1 MLRTIRLTTAFICFT
16 LVTLLFLD
24 FTGTLH
30 TWFGWLAKIQFLPAV
45 LALNLGVVLLLIA
58 LTWIFGRVYCSVICP
73 LGIFQDVV
81 SWLAGKRKKNRFRY
95 SPALSWLRYGVMV
108 IFILAMISGL
118 GAWAALI
125 APYSAYG
132 RIASN
137 LFAPL
142 WQWGNNF
149 LAYLAERA
157 GSYAFY
163 ETEVWLRSLPTF
175 IIATVTFIILIIL
188 AWRNGRTYC
197 NTICPVGTFLG
208 LISRFSVFKPV
219 IDTSKCNGC
228 GLCTRNCKAAC
239 INAKAHEIDYSRCV
253 ACMDCIDKCRQGAI
267 RYTRRKTNKAEI
279 QTAQPAVDK
288 PDRRKFFTVSALL
301 ATSAA
306 LKAQEKVQLP
316 DKKVDGGLAIIED
329 KKKPDRT
336 TPITPP
342 GSLSA
347 DNFSQH
353 CTACQLCVSVCTNH
367 VLRPSGNLQTFM
379 QPEVS
384 YERGYCRPECVKCS
398 EVCPTGAIRPIT
410 KADKTAIQI
419 GHAVLIQ
426 EIGFSY
432 HGDIEVF
439 DYLLSKHDE
448 YQWDFVQI
456 QLNYLDWKHAKEINP
471 RNTDAEYLYG
481 ELQKRGIP
489 AIIMEPLLGGRLSNV
504 HDHIV
509 ARLKQREPGR
519 SVASWAFRFAGSFPG
534 VLTVLSGMTYMEHLQ
549 DNLRTYCPLQPLT
562 EEENRFLFD
571 TADLMMQYP
580 TIPCNDC
587 KYCMPCP
594 YGIDIPG
601 ILLHYNKCV
610 NEGNVPQSGQDEN
623 YREARRAY
631 LIGYDRSVPK
641 LRQADHCT
649 SCNQCNPHCPQGI
662 DIPKELQRIDRFVE
676 QLKQETL

>member
-1 MLRTIRLTTAFICFT
+1 
-16 LVTLLFLD
+16 
-24 FTGTLH
+24 
-30 TWFGWLAKIQFLPAV
+30 
-45 LALNLGVVLLLIA
+45 
-58 LTWIFGRVYCSVICP
+58 
-73 LGIFQDVV
+73 
-81 SWLAGKRKKNRFRY
+81 
-95 SPALSWLRYGVMV
+95 MV

-157 GSYAFY
+157 DNYAFY

-228 GLCTRNCKAAC
+228 GLCARNCKAAC
-239 INAKAHEIDYSRCV
+239 INAKVHEIDYSRCV
-253 ACMDCIDKCRQGAI
+253 DCMDCIDKCRQGAI
-267 RYTRRKTNKAEI
+267 RYTRRKTNKAET
-279 QTAQPAVDK
+279 QTNQPVVDK

-347 DNFSQH
+347 ANFSQH
-353 CTACQLCVSVCTNH
+353 CTA
-367 VLRPSGNLQTFM
+367 
-379 QPEVS
+379 
-384 YERGYCRPECVKCS
+384 
-398 EVCPTGAIRPIT
+398 CPTGAIRPIT

-426 EIGFSY
+426 ENCIVNRDGVTCGNCARHCPTQAILMVAKDPNDPDSP
-432 HGDIEVF
+432 
-439 DYLLSKHDE
+439 
-448 YQWDFVQI
+448 
-456 QLNYLDWKHAKEINP
+456 QLP
-471 RNTDAEYLYG
+471 
-481 ELQKRGIP
+481 
-489 AIIMEPLLGGRLSNV
+489 V
-504 HDHIV
+504 
-509 ARLKQREPGR
+509 
-519 SVASWAFRFAGSFPG
+519 
-534 VLTVLSGMTYMEHLQ
+534 
-549 DNLRTYCPLQPLT
+549 
-562 EEENRFLFD
+562 
-571 TADLMMQYP
+571 
-580 TIPCNDC
+580 
-587 KYCMPCP
+587 
-594 YGIDIPG
+594 
-601 ILLHYNKCV
+601 V
-610 NEGNVPQSGQDEN
+610 NEEKCIGCGACEN
-623 YREARRAY
+623 
-631 LIGYDRSVPK
+631 L
-641 LRQADHCT
+641 
-649 SCNQCNPHCPQGI
+649 CPSRPFSAI
-662 DIPKELQRIDRFVE
+662 YVE
-676 QLKQETL
+676 GHEQHRNI